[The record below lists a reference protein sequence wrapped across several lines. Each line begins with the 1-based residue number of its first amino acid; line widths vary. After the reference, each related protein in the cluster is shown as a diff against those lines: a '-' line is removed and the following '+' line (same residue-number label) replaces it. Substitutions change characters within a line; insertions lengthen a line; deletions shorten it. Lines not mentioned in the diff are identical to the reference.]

1 MAGGEHGEGGRCS
14 DRGAPPLPS
23 AAWRGSLAGT
33 PSRPFSSFLLP
44 LSPFLGFDSM
54 EPLLAPTELNSP
66 KAGVTLSVQGGS
78 LERRLVPVFRIRGHC
93 HHRQMSPT
101 MPRWTRQPVR
111 RPRPRTPGGG
121 GSLRSENGFA
131 LLATRHADSFT
142 AARPDTRSAGGDEE
156 MAGRGFSRCSLA
168 ATPVTHPLCHNRS
181 SQQYA

>member
-1 MAGGEHGEGGRCS
+1 MAGGEHGEGGWCS

-33 PSRPFSSFLLP
+33 PSRPLSSFLLP

-101 MPRWTRQPVR
+101 VPRWTRQPVR
-111 RPRPRTPGGG
+111 RPRPRAAGGG

-131 LLATRHADSFT
+131 LLATRQADSFT
-142 AARPDTRSAGGDEE
+142 AALLVHAQRRWRRGDGRPAVQLRLLWMQPRRDT
-156 MAGRGFSRCSLA
+156 SRPS
-168 ATPVTHPLCHNRS
+168 PMPQS
-181 SQQYA
+181 